1 MIVTIF
7 RSRLR
12 PEAADEYRATAMS
25 LSELVRALPGYLSH
39 KSFLAEDGEKVTI
52 VEFDSDDALDS
63 WRTHPDHIAAKRL
76 GVERYFS
83 EYSMQICS
91 VQRKRAWSLREDR
104 SPIDNRKD
112 LAS

>member
-7 RSRLR
+7 RSRLK
-12 PEAADEYRATAMS
+12 PESADDYRATAAA
-25 LSELVRALPGYLSH
+25 LSELVRELPGYLSH

-52 VEFDSDDALDS
+52 VEFESDDALDS

-91 VQRKRAWSLREDR
+91 VQRKRAWSFREYR
-104 SPIDNRKD
+104 SPIDNRKGS
-112 LAS
+112 AS